1 MKNILFKGLCTALV
15 TPFIGD
21 QINYPMLEILI
32 RRQIQAGVQAI
43 VLAGTTG
50 ESPTLSD
57 EEKLELFRRGVRIAD
72 GKCKIIAGTG
82 SNNTSHAVE
91 LSQKAEALGVDGLL
105 VVTPYYNKTT
115 PSGLVKHYREIAQA
129 VTIPVIAYNV
139 PSRTGVNISSDVCAE
154 LAKIP
159 NIAGIKEAS
168 GDLSKILRIMEEN
181 GNNLPVWS
189 GNDDQT
195 VPIMSIGGQG
205 VISVASNVAPLHMNA
220 MVTAALNGDY
230 DLAGLLQRKLQPLC
244 SLMFCQVNPI
254 PVKAAMKVIGYD
266 AGPCRMPLD
275 GLTAENQEK
284 VESYFHGFSEM
295 LGEPCLS

>member
-57 EEKLELFRRGVRIAD
+57 EEKLELFRQGVRIAD

-82 SNNTSHAVE
+82 SNNTHHAIE
-91 LSQKAEALGVDGLL
+91 LSKKAEALGVDGLL
-105 VVTPYYNKTT
+105 VVTPYYNKSTT
-115 PSGLVKHYREIAQA
+115 SGLVKHYRQIANA

-139 PSRTGVNISSDVCAE
+139 PSRTGVNITCDVCRE
-154 LAKIP
+154 LSKIA

-168 GDLSKILRIMEEN
+168 GDLSKILQIIAEN
-181 GNNLPVWS
+181 GDHLPVWS

-195 VPIMSIGGQG
+195 IPIMSIGGQG
-205 VISVASNVAPLHMNA
+205 VISVASNVAPLHINA
-220 MVTAALNGDY
+220 MVTAAMNGDY

-254 PVKAAMKVIGYD
+254 PVKAALKAIGYD
-266 AGPCRMPLD
+266 VGPCRMPLD
-275 GLTAENQEK
+275 ELNTENKRKIE
-284 VESYFHGFSEM
+284 GFFKGFDEM
-295 LGEPCLS
+295 LDEV

>member
-1 MKNILFKGLCTALV
+1 MKNILFQGLCTALV

-32 RRQIQAGVQAI
+32 RRQIRAGVQAI

-57 EEKLELFRRGVRIAD
+57 DEKLELFRRGVKAAN
-72 GKCKIIAGTG
+72 GECKIIAGTG
-82 SNNTSHAVE
+82 SNDTAHAVA
-91 LSQKAEALGVDGLL
+91 LSQAAENVGVDGLL
-105 VVTPYYNKTT
+105 VVTPYYNKST
-115 PSGLVKHYREIAQA
+115 PAGLIKHYQQIADA

-139 PSRTGVNISSDVCAE
+139 PSRTGVNMSCDVCKE

-159 NIAGIKEAS
+159 NISGIKEAS
-168 GDLSKILRIMEEN
+168 GDLSKALRIMAEN
-181 GNNLPVWS
+181 GKNLPVWS
-189 GNDDQT
+189 GNDDLT

-230 DLAGLLQRKLQPLC
+230 DLAGLLQRKLQPMCDL
-244 SLMFCQVNPI
+244 LFCQVNPI
-254 PVKAAMKVIGYD
+254 PVKAAMKAIGYD
-266 AGPCRMPLD
+266 VGGCRMPLD
-275 GLTAENQEK
+275 CLTAENLQK
-284 VESYFHGFSEM
+284 VQTYFRGFSEM
-295 LGEPCLS
+295 LDEV